1 MTHQDPKLPDPGLGR
16 NPPRY
21 RDSSFGPGSFVA
33 TVLGTVLIVGLIA
46 YAISGPSGTTASN
59 PPPVTTGQGSAQ
71 VSPPAG
77 PRTNSAPTATPNPG
91 MTTGQDARPDAA
103 PPAPKEPQ

>member
-21 RDSSFGPGSFVA
+21 RDSNSSFGPGSFVA
-33 TVLGTVLIVGLIA
+33 MVLGTVLIVGLTA

-71 VSPPAG
+71 VSPPS
-77 PRTNSAPTATPNPG
+77 PPTNSAPTTTPNPAT
-91 MTTGQDARPDAA
+91 TTGQGSDTPSS
-103 PPAPKEPQ
+103 PAKEPQ